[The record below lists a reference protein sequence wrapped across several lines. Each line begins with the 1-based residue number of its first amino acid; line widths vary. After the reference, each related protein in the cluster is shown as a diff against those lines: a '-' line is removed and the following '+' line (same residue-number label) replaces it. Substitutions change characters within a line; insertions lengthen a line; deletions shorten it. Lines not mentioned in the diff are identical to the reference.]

1 VSVRFAAQRSS
12 PAPLKLR
19 PYGAIEIRLLL
30 LLLLCII
37 VTPALRSAAF
47 CSTLRSPSSVFWN
60 VRSPLRSSSPDLL
73 PAPLRFPLRSH
84 APHTHERRTRS
95 AEADAVACSSR
106 SLLRLLLLLLETV
119 VKDGH
124 GHKWTLSQSGR
135 RCPPDAD
142 AARLARQ
149 NATESGPESLT
160 EQRIDD
166 RVGRRRHIAP
176 PRPSPG

>member
-1 VSVRFAAQRSS
+1 VSGRFAAQRSS
-12 PAPLKLR
+12 P
-19 PYGAIEIRLLL
+19 
-30 LLLLCII
+30 CII

-124 GHKWTLSQSGR
+124 GHEWTLSQSGR

-149 NATESGPESLT
+149 DAIESGPESLA
-160 EQRIDD
+160 EQRVDD